1 MGGVPEAG
9 PGQESTGD
17 VQEAPT
23 GDSLDTLNLGSHF
36 LHSLM
41 AYFPDRIY
49 FKDLQSRFL
58 FGSRS
63 WAEFNKLEDPSVM
76 YGKTDF
82 DFFTESHARAAFEDE
97 QEIIRTGKAKVNVEE
112 METWPDG
119 RITWCASTKVPLR
132 DALGRIIGT
141 FGISRDITER
151 KLAEQQQR
159 HLENELQQSQKMETL
174 GKLAS
179 GIAHDMNNV
188 LGAILG
194 LASAHLEIQ
203 PEGSPT
209 HHAFHTIAQA
219 ATRGGKVLK
228 SLLGFARK
236 YPVEERELDLNA
248 MLREQVQLLARTTFS
263 KVHLTLDL
271 APDLLAIHGDESS
284 LTNAVMNIC
293 VNAVEAMP
301 DSGALTI
308 RTRTLDP
315 HWVEVQLQD
324 TGIGM
329 SSEVLERALDPF
341 FTTKEVGKGTGL
353 GLSLAYRTVKA
364 HQGEMD
370 IQSVPERGTCVTL
383 RFPACHS
390 GRQAAKVLGES
401 RITPGK
407 VDLNILLVDDDELI
421 QIAMRGMLEA
431 LGHSVTFS
439 RDGEQALGMLE
450 PPPDVVILD
459 MNMPGL
465 GGAGTLLRLRTLHP
479 SLPVILA
486 TGRVDQSVLDLV
498 AAYSHVTLLPK
509 PFDFGA
515 LRQAIGQAHRTAL

>member
-174 GKLAS
+174 GKRHPA
-179 GIAHDMNNV
+179 
-188 LGAILG
+188 
-194 LASAHLEIQ
+194 
-203 PEGSPT
+203 PE
-209 HHAFHTIAQA
+209 
-219 ATRGGKVLK
+219 
-228 SLLGFARK
+228 
-236 YPVEERELDLNA
+236 
-248 MLREQVQLLARTTFS
+248 
-263 KVHLTLDL
+263 
-271 APDLLAIHGDESS
+271 
-284 LTNAVMNIC
+284 
-293 VNAVEAMP
+293 
-301 DSGALTI
+301 TI
-308 RTRTLDP
+308 RLWCAAAGDWAGPPRRAVTAQI
-315 HWVEVQLQD
+315 VECPEAFPSGHLLVQPAR
-324 TGIGM
+324 
-329 SSEVLERALDPF
+329 LERA
-341 FTTKEVGKGTGL
+341 TL
-353 GLSLAYRTVKA
+353 GFGGQYSIQLSY
-364 HQGEMD
+364 GCYWFC
-370 IQSVPERGTCVTL
+370 G
-383 RFPACHS
+383 
-390 GRQAAKVLGES
+390 
-401 RITPGK
+401 
-407 VDLNILLVDDDELI
+407 
-421 QIAMRGMLEA
+421 
-431 LGHSVTFS
+431 
-439 RDGEQALGMLE
+439 
-450 PPPDVVILD
+450 
-459 MNMPGL
+459 
-465 GGAGTLLRLRTLHP
+465 
-479 SLPVILA
+479 
-486 TGRVDQSVLDLV
+486 
-498 AAYSHVTLLPK
+498 
-509 PFDFGA
+509 
-515 LRQAIGQAHRTAL
+515 